1 MVRSEISE
9 AIVRVLDAIEAS
21 KISQGWFGMH
31 EGDIELVRTWL
42 AATVDGGEGER

>member
-1 MVRSEISE
+1 MIPSEISE

-21 KISQGWFGMH
+21 RMSQGWFGMH

-42 AATVDGGEGER
+42 AATVDGGEGEG